1 MKTEASQNLWKRV
14 LFTVG
19 YSCSE
24 GSAEGSLF
32 VLKFLASSLLLDMRL
47 QFQILSQILLNHVN
61 KQKPHYQ
68 LLKKDGKELVVDL
81 LLSMSLYGIR
91 SRKVGSK
98 RLILMKM
105 VKPMNC

>member
-1 MKTEASQNLWKRV
+1 M
-14 LFTVG
+14 VG

-32 VLKFLASSLLLDMRL
+32 VLKFLASSLLLDTRL
-47 QFQILSQILLNHVN
+47 QFQILSQILLNHVDKKKKN
-61 KQKPHYQ
+61 HYQ

-91 SRKVGSK
+91 SRKVGVGSS
-98 RLILMKM
+98 
-105 VKPMNC
+105 

>member
-14 LFTVG
+14 LLTVG

-32 VLKFLASSLLLDMRL
+32 VLKFLASSLLLDTRL
-47 QFQILSQILLNHVN
+47 QFQILSQILLNHVDKKKKN
-61 KQKPHYQ
+61 HYQ

-81 LLSMSLYGIR
+81 LLSMSLYGVR
-91 SRKVGSK
+91 SRKVGVGSS
-98 RLILMKM
+98 
-105 VKPMNC
+105 

>member
-14 LFTVG
+14 LLMVG
-19 YSCSE
+19 HCSE

-32 VLKFLASSLLLDMRL
+32 VLKFLASSLLLDMCL
-47 QFQILSQILLNHVN
+47 QFQILSQILLNHVDKKKKN
-61 KQKPHYQ
+61 HYQ

-91 SRKVGSK
+91 SRKVGVGSS
-98 RLILMKM
+98 
-105 VKPMNC
+105 

>member
-61 KQKPHYQ
+61 KQTKTP
-68 LLKKDGKELVVDL
+68 
-81 LLSMSLYGIR
+81 LSATQER
-91 SRKVGSK
+91 WQRVGS
-98 RLILMKM
+98 
-105 VKPMNC
+105 

>member
-14 LFTVG
+14 LLTVG

-32 VLKFLASSLLLDMRL
+32 VLKFLASSLLLDTRL
-47 QFQILSQILLNHVN
+47 QFQILSQILLNHVDKKKKN
-61 KQKPHYQ
+61 HYQ

-91 SRKVGSK
+91 SRKVGVGSS
-98 RLILMKM
+98 
-105 VKPMNC
+105 